1 MALWLGTSMA
11 WAWED
16 LDDLR
21 YALCPADPMLPAR
34 PTLDV
39 AEYALGSVGISA
51 DRVNATAGRRATFIG
66 SVDLV
71 KDQQAVS
78 ADLLS
83 YHAESEVVEAH
94 GRVRLWDPAL
104 FWTGGHGRLNLR
116 SNEAELSNGSYQLL
130 RRRGRGAAGSI
141 RVNSQ
146 NSRTYMQDVDY
157 TTCDGELPDWQ
168 LNASEIEIDHTEE
181 WGSATHVFLE
191 LRDIPVLYVPYLSF
205 PVSEKRKS
213 GFLPPT
219 FGNSSDTGADVAIPY
234 YWNIAPEH
242 DATLTPRALSQRG
255 VMLGGQYRYLIGEDG
270 QGQADVEFLPVDA
283 EFEDDSR
290 SLFSFTHEQTF
301 FDERARFFATYNQVS
316 DDQYFEDLGNSLATS
331 STRFLPQ
338 RADLSYR
345 GRGWSLLGRV
355 QSFQTVDPS
364 VNGTRDP
371 YERLPQVLFRT
382 ATPERDRAI
391 NLSFFSEGTY
401 FTRDNGPVGTRI
413 DLGPTVSFPVY
424 SPATFLVPRL
434 TVRHTH
440 YFLEDTDG
448 PNSPNRTLPIASLD
462 SGALFE
468 RDLSFFDTPLLQT
481 LEPRIFYLYIPD
493 SEQDDIPIFD
503 TGRYDISFARLFR
516 EDRFT
521 GADRIG
527 DANQV
532 TLALTS
538 RLIDDE
544 TGTERARARIGQI
557 YYFDGRE
564 VDLPDT
570 PESDD
575 PYSEIVGELGAR
587 VADGL
592 SARTEVIWDP
602 NDTSLNKG
610 SVGLRYWPDPLTI
623 VNAEY
628 RVRRDIR
635 GLGKT
640 NIDQSDISFRLPV
653 TPNWSVLGRWNFSF
667 DTEETLEAVGGIEY
681 DSCCWGVRAVSR
693 RYLSTASGEFD
704 NAFYIQLELKGLA
717 GIGRGA
723 GSFVKRSIPGYEYDF

>member
-1 MALWLGTSMA
+1 MA

-16 LDDLR
+16 LEYMR
-21 YALCPADPMLPAR
+21 YALCPADPMLPVR
-34 PTLDV
+34 PTLDM
-39 AEYALGSVGISA
+39 ADYTLGSVGISA
-51 DRVNATAGRRATFIG
+51 DRVKASEGRRSTFIG
-66 SVDLV
+66 NVDLV

-83 YHAESEVVEAH
+83 YHEESEVVEAH
-94 GRVRLWDPAL
+94 GRIRIWDPAL
-104 FWTGGHGRLNLR
+104 FWTGEHGRLNLR
-116 SNEAELSNGSYQLL
+116 SDETRLSAGSYQLMG
-130 RRRGRGAAGSI
+130 RRGRGAAESI
-141 RVNSQ
+141 RVDSR
-146 NSRTYMQDVDY
+146 NSRTFLQDVDY
-157 TTCDGELPDWQ
+157 TTCDGEVPDWQ
-168 LNASEIEIDHTEE
+168 INASEMEIDHTEE
-181 WGSATHVFLE
+181 WGTAKHVFLE
-191 LRDIPVLYVPYLSF
+191 LWDIPVLYVPYLSF
-205 PVSEKRKS
+205 PISEKRKS

-219 FGNSSDTGADVAIPY
+219 FGESSDTGADLAVPY

-242 DATLTPRALSQRG
+242 DATLTPRVLSQRG
-255 VMLGGQYRYLIGEDG
+255 VMLGGQYRYLIGNDG
-270 QGQADVEFLPVDA
+270 RGQADVEFLPVDS

-290 SLFSFTHEQTF
+290 SLFAFTHQQSF
-301 FDERARFFATYNQVS
+301 FGGRVGFYADYNRVS
-316 DDQYFEDLGNSLATS
+316 DDQYFEDLGNNLATS

-338 RADLSYR
+338 HAVLSYG
-345 GRGWSLLGRV
+345 GRGWSVFGRV
-355 QSFQTVDPS
+355 LAFQTVDPTVS
-364 VNGTRDP
+364 GTLDP

-382 ATPERDRAI
+382 TTRERDRTI

-401 FTRDNGPVGTRI
+401 FTRDSGPVGTRI
-413 DLGPTVSFPVY
+413 DLGPTLSFPLY

-440 YFLEDTDG
+440 YFLADTDG
-448 PNSPNRTLPIASLD
+448 PNSPNRTLPIVSLD

-468 RDLSFFDTPLLQT
+468 RDLSFFDTPFLQT

-538 RLIDDE
+538 RVIDDG

-557 YYFDGRE
+557 YYFDKRD
-564 VDLPDT
+564 VDLPNT

-592 SARTEVIWDP
+592 SARAEAIWNP

-635 GLGKT
+635 GLGRT
-640 NIDQSDISFRLPV
+640 DVDQSDISFRLPV

-667 DTEETLEAVGGIEY
+667 DTEETLEAVGGVEY

-693 RYLSTASGEFD
+693 RFLSTASGEFD

-717 GIGRGA
+717 GIGRNA